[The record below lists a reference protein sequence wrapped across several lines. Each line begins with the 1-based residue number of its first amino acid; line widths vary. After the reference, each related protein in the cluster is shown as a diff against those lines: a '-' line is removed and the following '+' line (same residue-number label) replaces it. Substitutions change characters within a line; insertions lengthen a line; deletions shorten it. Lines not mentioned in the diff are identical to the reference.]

1 MTNEFNPKDSKF
13 APIPIDDSVLVL
25 THLQNDFWH
34 PDGAYYD
41 LTRQTL
47 PTPDVIDRIEALID
61 TCRASGIP
69 IIYHNESFRPG
80 HPEVRIR
87 RNGYALGSARSLGA
101 REGNIAVRGT
111 WGAEVLDRLKPDPN
125 RDEFAIE
132 NAKVD
137 PFTCSEF
144 EPLLRNL
151 DRNILILVGLAVNFG
166 IEMTARTASE
176 KDYGACVLSDC
187 TDRLFGTYTEATLTT
202 LLPHYARVT
211 TSEVVLE
218 ELRTQKK

>member
-1 MTNEFNPKDSKF
+1 M
-13 APIPIDDSVLVL
+13 PIHDSVLVL

-34 PDGAYYD
+34 PDGAFHAF
-41 LTRQTL
+41 TKAAL
-47 PTPDVIDRIEALID
+47 PTPDVLDRIAGVVNA
-61 TCRASGIP
+61 CRAQDIP
-69 IIYHNESFRPG
+69 LIFHNESWRPG
-80 HPEVRIR
+80 HPEIRVRR
-87 RNGYALGSARSLGA
+87 GGYALGSARSLSV
-101 REGNIAVRGT
+101 RERNVAIRGT
-111 WGAEVLDRLKPDPN
+111 WGAGVIDQLQPIAG
-125 RDEFAIE
+125 RDEFTIE

-151 DRNILILVGLAVNFG
+151 NRNILIIVGLAVNFG

-187 TDRLFGTYTEATLTT
+187 TDRLFGDYTEATLTT

-211 TSEVVLE
+211 TSDILLA
-218 ELRTQKK
+218 ELFAQSRSNLRR